1 MKGMKV
7 SKLSLK
13 KSGKGKPFSGKAVS
27 GSSTA
32 EFKHQFRVISA
43 EEVNQNRPKAYQ
55 FLAF

>member
-1 MKGMKV
+1 MKV
-7 SKLSLK
+7 SKLPLK
-13 KSGKGKPFSGKAVS
+13 KTSKVKSLSGKAVN
-27 GSSTA
+27 GSSTT